1 MRGRKIVAAGTASV
15 LVILLA
21 GALFVVVQEPDRRRA
36 PSTAVTG
43 IEEPAA
49 TPFREIERVPAEQW
63 TPHFVSLQ
71 QRSEF
76 ERLDEDLDWI
86 ARRRRDQYERFELG
100 YLHARTKLEIGD
112 LDQASELLAPYLEP
126 DHPFRDLA
134 LHYRAVIAVQED
146 DERASRYRRE
156 LIETWPDSVYRSEA
170 IEDELE
176 SLSGRRD
183 LEGLQ
188 SLSKIVHP
196 TAPTMLRRDI
206 ESRIVEAALARGVN
220 IEILT
225 DGVKL
230 LRGSVMDDAAERIFR
245 AFDEPGILGMLR
257 PESLALVGFTAQS
270 HRHYDRAVEMLTSAL
285 ERLPESADD
294 LIFAIGRSQFGAE
307 DYASAE
313 QTYLRG
319 AGATSNAEPKA
330 TFLFHA
336 SRAAQLAGDD
346 ERAER
351 LMTEAITVPGR
362 FGATSAALTQRTR
375 MRLAQKRLDEAQSDL
390 AQLRRL
396 FPQAHGLVEASIAV
410 ATAFIAAGNNAA
422 AIRTLD
428 AIPGNLLDAYD
439 PSEIAYWKACALE
452 EADPAASFALY
463 LQVLRSVVPTHFAYF
478 ARHRLQSP
486 PLSDKAVVEMKR
498 RGTEARRLA
507 GEGDLDRARSLQT
520 DAVLLAPAAEL
531 ERQLEELRVLYAKIP
546 EYRQILELQPAP
558 FATIPTAD
566 PESRLDLLM
575 AMGLFDDA
583 IDGVVVRYG
592 LSPAG
597 TALTRSLALHRGA
610 ASRDSIYA
618 IEVMMNGIPRDY
630 VPELLPRTIRE
641 LLYPRYFF
649 ESIEEDSNRYGA
661 DPRLVLSIMREESRF
676 NPRAK
681 SAAAAR
687 GLLQF
692 IITTARQVA
701 QDLGILE
708 VSSADLYDP
717 RMIIQLGARYVA
729 TLLEEFDGNGY
740 RAAAAYNAG
749 PHQVRLWSRLAPAEG
764 DDYFLSAINFT
775 ETKHYVRKVRN
786 SYERYGEIYDQTGPV
801 GGTRAEP

>member
-1 MRGRKIVAAGTASV
+1 MRGRKIVAAGTASA
-15 LVILLA
+15 LVILIA

-36 PSTAVTG
+36 PSTAVAG
-43 IEEPAA
+43 IEEPGP
-49 TPFREIERVPAEQW
+49 TPFREIERIPPEEW
-63 TPHFVSLQ
+63 TPHFIALQ
-71 QRSEF
+71 QRGEF
-76 ERLDEDLDWI
+76 ERLDEDLEWI
-86 ARRRRDQYERFELG
+86 ARTRKEQYERFELG
-100 YLHARTKLEIGD
+100 YLHARTKLEIGK
-112 LDQASELLAPYLEP
+112 LEKASELLAPYLEP
-126 DHPFRDLA
+126 NHPFRDLA
-134 LHYRAVIAVQED
+134 LHYTSVIAERED
-146 DERASRYRRE
+146 EDSASRLRRE
-156 LIETWPDSVYRSEA
+156 LIETYPESIYRSEA
-170 IEDELE
+170 IEAELDD
-176 SLSGRRD
+176 LSARRD

-188 SLSKIVHP
+188 TLSEVVHP
-196 TAPTMLRRDI
+196 SASTLLRRDI
-206 ESRIVEAALARGVN
+206 EARIVEAGLSRGVN

-225 DGVKL
+225 NGVKL

-245 AFDEPGILGMLR
+245 AFDEEEILGMLR

-270 HRHYDRAVEMLTSAL
+270 HRHYDRAIEILTSAL
-285 ERLPESADD
+285 ERLPASADD
-294 LIFAIGRSQFGAE
+294 LVFAIGRSQFGAE
-307 DYASAE
+307 DYESAE

-319 AGATSNAEPKA
+319 ARATSNAEPKA

-336 SRAAQLAGDD
+336 SRAAQLVGADA
-346 ERAER
+346 RAER
-351 LMTEAITVPGR
+351 LMTEAIAVPGR

-375 MRLAQKRLDEAQSDL
+375 TRLAQRRFDEAQSDL

-396 FPQAHGLVEASIAV
+396 FPQSHGFVEASIAV

-428 AIPGNLLDAYD
+428 AIPRNLFDAYD
-439 PSEIAYWKACALE
+439 PSEIAYWKARALE
-452 EADPAASFALY
+452 EADPAAAFALY
-463 LQVLRSVVPTHFAYF
+463 LQVLRSPVPTHFAYF
-478 ARHRLQSP
+478 ARDRLQMP
-486 PLSDKAVVEMKR
+486 PLSDEALLEMNR
-498 RGTEARRLA
+498 RRAEASRLA
-507 GEGDLDRARSLQT
+507 EGGDLDRARSLQT
-520 DAVLLAPAAEL
+520 DVVLLAPAAEL
-531 ERQLEELRVLYAKIP
+531 ERQLEELKGLYAKIQR
-546 EYRQILELQPAP
+546 YKQILELQPAP

-575 AMGLFDDA
+575 ATGLFDDA
-583 IDGVVVRYG
+583 IDGIVGRYG
-592 LSPAG
+592 LRPAG
-597 TALTRSLALHRGA
+597 TALTRSLALRRGA

-630 VPELLPRTIRE
+630 VPELLPRPVRE
-641 LLYPRYFF
+641 LLFPRYFF
-649 ESIEEDSNRYGA
+649 EYIEEDSDRYGA

-692 IITTARQVA
+692 IITTARQVG

-717 RMIIQLGARYVA
+717 RMIIQLGAKYIA
-729 TLLEEFDGNGY
+729 TLLEEFEGNGY

-749 PHQVRLWSRLAPAEG
+749 PYQVRLWSRLAPAEG

-786 SYERYGEIYDQTGPV
+786 SYERYGEIYDHEGPV